1 MAHKKKVH
9 DPMKYKSEQVQ
20 SGPIYI
26 TRTYKEKRTKRID
39 LLRQQ
44 FCKTADPLTQMA
56 GCTTQEFINIYNSI
70 KPTLQRLSSE
80 EVATFLIANNIAQRK
95 KPLHASTAIKKLEKM
110 RYQGSINAFL
120 AESDIKLSQI
130 KNLTFSEDKHHEHN
144 LHYFLY
150 KKYGVMLLNASTYD
164 CCTQMIEK
172 YKTWG
177 KAGADKLRH
186 YENFAKKFYAADILV
201 KPCNQTTR

>member
-1 MAHKKKVH
+1 MAYKKKFR
-9 DPMKYKSEQVQ
+9 DPMKYQSEELQ

-26 TRTYKEKRTKRID
+26 TRTFKEKRTKRMVF
-39 LLRQQ
+39 LRQQ
-44 FCKTADPLTQMA
+44 FCEAADPLTKMA
-56 GCTTQEFINIYNSI
+56 GCTTEEFTKTYDSI
-70 KPTLQRLSSE
+70 KPSLQRLSSE
-80 EVATFLIANNIAQRK
+80 EVAIFLIANNIAQRG

-110 RYQGSINAFL
+110 RYQGSMQAFL
-120 AESDIKLSQI
+120 AESYIEVSDI
-130 KNLTFSEDKHHEHN
+130 KNLTFSEDEHHKYN

-164 CCTQMIEK
+164 CCAQMIEK